1 METVPNGAI
10 SNSELLKITKHQVTN
25 MSQDSPTAISNGVVN
40 NVLDESKQDPK
51 PNDTEPINTTIE
63 KTWKLWAIFPP
74 LCIAN
79 LLMALES
86 TVTSTSLPVITAD
99 LHAGNNYVWF
109 LNAFLATL

>member
-1 METVPNGAI
+1 M
-10 SNSELLKITKHQVTN
+10 SRKI
-25 MSQDSPTAISNGVVN
+25 PTAVSDGVVN
-40 NVLDESKQDPK
+40 NELEESKQDTK
-51 PNDTEPINTTIE
+51 PNDTETTNATIDR
-63 KTWKLWAIFPP
+63 TWKFWAIFPP

-109 LNAFLATL
+109 LNAYLVTL